1 MSEKEYIVCL
11 NKGVD
16 YDQFWHEMENT
27 TSGLA
32 TIPDRAVDIVNNRD
46 LSERSCHYALTDEE
60 AAILQNDPRVTCAV
74 VPVDPQTRGHLASQT
89 SLFNRYAASPGS
101 NQLVNWGLRRCILN
115 DIEIP
120 QGTTYDY
127 CLDGTGIDIVIN
139 DNGVMRGHPEFDDEM
154 GVTRLQEIDWYAAA
168 GVGGTM
174 PAGHYGDVGDHG
186 THVAGIAAGKTYGW
200 AKNARIYSCRYD
212 LFTAPS
218 SMDLIKGWHNNKPID
233 PATGKKRPT
242 IVNQSW
248 GYRWY
253 YNNSGSGVMT
263 ERTYRGVTTTSS
275 VTDPLKGMVGT
286 THNFTYTPDDVDQQE
301 LTDAGV
307 ICVRAAGNYSHKI
320 EETSG
325 VDWNNNYH
333 FSTSWGLGAVAPGS
347 PIYYHRKGSP
357 YSDGT
362 ILVANGNVNGYTGK
376 ETLNDTSERGPG
388 VHIVAPGT
396 YITSSTNTNGFPGYN
411 ARYLNSNPVLIT
423 TTTATGGAAG
433 QKVITTAST
442 AGVVAGQSIVGY
454 GIPVPSFVQSF
465 VANTSITIT
474 QNLTAPASGTLYF
487 YNSYYIARIS
497 GTSMAAPQVT
507 GVLALFLQLYPDATP
522 ADCKKWLANFGSKSN
537 IMFTTTLD
545 NDYTNGKSLMG
556 QANKYLYSPFNQDV
570 VFKQS
575 GGSA

>member
-16 YDQFWHEMENT
+16 YDQFWHEMENN
-27 TSGLA
+27 TSGLSH
-32 TIPDRAVDIVNNRD
+32 IPDRAVDIVNNRD
-46 LSERSCHYALTDEE
+46 LSTRSCHYALTDEE

-74 VPVDPQTRGHLASQT
+74 VPADPSLRGHMATQT
-89 SLFNRYAASPGS
+89 SAFNRYLASPGS
-101 NQLVNWGLRRCILN
+101 NTLVNWGLRRCILN

-120 QGTTYDY
+120 QGTTYTY
-127 CLDGTGIDIVIN
+127 SLDGTGIDIVIN

-154 GVTRLQEIDWYAAA
+154 GVTRLQEIDWYVAA
-168 GVGGTM
+168 GIPGTM
-174 PAGHYGDVGDHG
+174 PGGHYGDVGDHG

-212 LFTAPS
+212 LFISPT
-218 SMDLIKGWHNNKPID
+218 SMDLIKAWHNNKPID

-263 ERTYRGVTTTSS
+263 ERTYRGSTTTSS
-275 VTDPLKGMVGT
+275 VPEPASGMIGT
-286 THNFTYTPDDVDQQE
+286 QHNFTYLPDDVDQQE

-307 ICVRAAGNYSHKI
+307 ICIRAAGNYSHKI
-320 EETSG
+320 EETDG
-325 VDWNNNYH
+325 VDWNNNYK
-333 FSTSWGLGAVAPGS
+333 FSTSWGLGTVAPGN

-362 ILVANGNVNGYTGK
+362 ILVANGYVNGYSSK
-376 ETLNDTSERGPG
+376 EVVSTTSERGPG
-388 VHIVAPGT
+388 VLITAPGS
-396 YITSSTNTNGFPGYN
+396 YITSCTNTNGFAGSN
-411 ARYLNSNPVLIT
+411 GKYLDSSPKLIT
-423 TTTATGGAAG
+423 TTTATGGASG
-433 QKVITTAST
+433 QKVITTTST
-442 AGVVAGQSIVGY
+442 AGVVAGQVITGY
-454 GIPVPSFVQSF
+454 GIPTATYVQSF
-465 VANTSITIT
+465 VTNTSITIT
-474 QNLTAPASGTLYF
+474 QNLTAIASGTLYF
-487 YNSYYIARIS
+487 YNSYYVARIS

-522 ADCKKWLANFGSKSN
+522 ADCKKWLANFGSKSD